1 MKKLS
6 VFVLLIA
13 FILSA
18 VGCGGGGN
26 TAEEGEKV
34 AFKADAP
41 TQIELGGPSLYVENY
56 VDTDLYG
63 GGYTLTVIDAS
74 GKEETINGA
83 TWRPTSPGEYT
94 LKLTVGEESAEMK
107 LTVTVQAISWTY
119 SSASPAYEEGET
131 VSFDDYIELFNI
143 VVSAYNDDYELFVDR
158 IVVDGQTIDVSEQ
171 DSYTLASTS
180 AHEVWIKAVGGDGQE
195 IEMKTTL
202 TVRAVDAETKAW
214 MDENNI
220 TVGGNWLSVDA
231 DNTFSL
237 GTGSYVG
244 NLWDGVT
251 DVDVPY
257 VAINGNFGIDKAVTV
272 SFTGK
277 GAPDIAFFVGEEND
291 ETYNGTWTGQ
301 NAKGLLA
308 NNGLFTNTG
317 EEDNPGATSRRI
329 TVSGPNM
336 YGKGLNFNR
345 KWHLV
350 NTPAAYGYLE
360 EDHEY
365 EYTMYYSQIDSLDA
379 EGQPTNASDTYIKLV
394 VIMRDK
400 TTDTVVFDNRNINP
414 ATPADATKN
423 DEDGNNLYGVFNTKS
438 FADGNYFGGNILIY
452 GRFGVTTKFKIEKLP
467 YDASTIE

>member
-158 IVVDGQTIDVSEQ
+158 IVVDGKTIDVSEQ

-308 NNGLFTNTG
+308 NNGLFTITG
-317 EEDNPGATSRRI
+317 DEDNPTATSRRI

-365 EYTMYYSQIDSLDA
+365 EYTMYYSQIDSVDA
-379 EGQPTNASDTYIKLV
+379 EGQPTDASATHIKLV

-423 DEDGNNLYGVFNTKS
+423 DTDGNNLYGVFDTKS